1 MRGPFD
7 RDPSINAARPTIECE
22 ADEVAAFLAC
32 FVGKPRGTYVPP
44 VWDDDDEPDLTDW
57 KADR

>member
-7 RDPSINAARPTIECE
+7 RDPSINTIEAE
-22 ADEVAAFLAC
+22 ADEVAEFLAC